1 MPSGA
6 LSGGVPGGP
15 PAVGAGTVRR
25 VASRALPVLVALL
38 DGLVVNGLTAGH
50 GTWLALVAAG
60 ALLLRRRAPEVAV
73 LAALPGLYLGHI
85 AFAPLIA
92 LYCVAVRRGRLLVA
106 ATGAAAVAVAWFLP
120 HPAAGVSSLVLD
132 RETALLALD
141 CCGLAAG
148 VVVLGRS
155 VRSRQERLREATA
168 RRAWENQ
175 VLTERVLATERNRL
189 AREMHDVVA
198 HKVSLISLQAGALQ
212 VGRPGDADVRT
223 TARSIH
229 ELSAQTLTEL
239 RHLVGVLRTA
249 GGTDTQAV
257 PRAGL
262 ADITDLVRDSG
273 LPVDLDVPTPPAAV
287 PEAVE
292 RAAYRTVQ
300 EALTNIRKHA
310 PGARARIRVHFAA
323 GLHIEVHNSP
333 PARITPHPGVPGGG
347 HGLVGL
353 RERAHLL
360 SGEFHA
366 GPAPDGGFTVRAVF
380 PMGWATS
387 DGPER
392 PGPLTG
398 SAQTAPAT

>member
-1 MPSGA
+1 MNGVSPAGEGDGWPQAPGA
-6 LSGGVPGGP
+6 
-15 PAVGAGTVRR
+15 VRR
-25 VASRALPVLVALL
+25 IASGALPVLVALV
-38 DGLVVNGLTAGH
+38 DGLVVNGLTPGR

-60 ALLLRRRAPEVAV
+60 ALLLRRRAPEAAV
-73 LAALPGLYLGHI
+73 LAGLPGLYLGHI

-92 LYCVAVRRGRLLVA
+92 LYCVAVRRGHALVGGA
-106 ATGAAAVAVAWFLP
+106 GAAAVAVAWFLP
-120 HPAAGVSSLVLD
+120 HPAAGLSSLALD

-141 CCGLAAG
+141 CCGVAAG

-155 VRSRQERLREATA
+155 VRSRQERLRAATE

-212 VGRPGDADVRT
+212 VGRPGDTDVRT
-223 TARSIH
+223 TARTIH

-239 RHLVGVLRTA
+239 RHLVGVLRTVGDPDA
-249 GGTDTQAV
+249 QGAPG
-257 PRAGL
+257 AGL
-262 ADITDLVRDSG
+262 AGLTDLVRDSG
-273 LPVDLDVPTPPAAV
+273 LTVDLDVSIPPAPL
-287 PEAVE
+287 PEPVE

-310 PGARARIRVHFAA
+310 PGARARVRVRCAA
-323 GLHIEVHNSP
+323 GLHVEVHNTAP
-333 PARITPHPGVPGGG
+333 CRVTARPALPGGG

-360 SGEFHA
+360 GGDFHA
-366 GPAPDGGFTVRAVF
+366 APAPDGGFTVKAVF
-380 PMGWATS
+380 PVGWTGPRHSAGASAT
-387 DGPER
+387 
-392 PGPLTG
+392 
-398 SAQTAPAT
+398 

>member
-1 MPSGA
+1 MSGA
-6 LSGGVPGGP
+6 AASGAAHGVPSTGERDSGR
-15 PAVGAGTVRR
+15 PATAAVRR
-25 VASRALPVLVALL
+25 AASRALPVLVALV

-50 GTWLALVAAG
+50 GMWLALVAAG
-60 ALLLRRRAPEVAV
+60 ALLLRRRAPEAAV
-73 LAALPGLYLGHI
+73 LAGLPGLYLGYI

-92 LYCVAVRRGRLLVA
+92 LYCVAVRRGHVLAGV
-106 ATGAAAVAVAWFLP
+106 TGAAAVAVAWFLP
-120 HPAAGVSSLVLD
+120 HPATGVSSLALD

-141 CCGLAAG
+141 CCGVAAG

-155 VRSRQERLREATA
+155 VRSRQERLRAATA

-212 VGRPGDADVRT
+212 VGGPGDTDVRA
-223 TARSIH
+223 TARTIH

-239 RHLVGVLRTA
+239 RHLVGVLRTTGDPGA
-249 GGTDTQAV
+249 QGA
-257 PRAGL
+257 RRAALAGL
-262 ADITDLVRDSG
+262 TDLVRDSG
-273 LPVDLDVPTPPAAV
+273 LPVDLDVSVPAV
-287 PEAVE
+287 PLPEPVE

-310 PGARARIRVHFAA
+310 PGSRATVRVHCAA
-323 GLHIEVHNSP
+323 GLRVEVHNTAPERVAARP
-333 PARITPHPGVPGGG
+333 PLPGGG

-360 SGEFHA
+360 GGDFHA
-366 GPAPDGGFTVRAVF
+366 ASAADGGFTVRAVF
-380 PMGWATS
+380 PVGWTAVRQSADTS
-387 DGPER
+387 V
-392 PGPLTG
+392 
-398 SAQTAPAT
+398 S

>member
-1 MPSGA
+1 MSGVRLA
-6 LSGGVPGGP
+6 GDGDGGP
-15 PAVGAGTVRR
+15 RAPGAARR
-25 VASRALPVLVALL
+25 IASGALPVLVALV
-38 DGLVVNGLTAGH
+38 DGLVVNGLTSGH

-60 ALLLRRRAPEVAV
+60 ALLLRRRAPEAAV
-73 LAALPGLYLGHI
+73 LAGLPGLYLGHI

-92 LYCVAVRRGRLLVA
+92 LYCVAVRRGHALVGVA
-106 ATGAAAVAVAWFLP
+106 GAAAVAVAWFLP
-120 HPAAGVSSLVLD
+120 HPAAGVSSLALD

-141 CCGLAAG
+141 CCGVAAG

-155 VRSRQERLREATA
+155 VRSRQERLRAATE

-212 VGRPGDADVRT
+212 VGRPGDTDVRT
-223 TARSIH
+223 TARTIH

-249 GGTDTQAV
+249 GDPGAQGA
-257 PRAGL
+257 PGAGL
-262 ADITDLVRDSG
+262 AGLTDLVRDSG
-273 LPVDLDVPTPPAAV
+273 LTVDLDVSIPPV
-287 PEAVE
+287 PLPEPVE

-310 PGARARIRVHFAA
+310 PGARARVRVRCAA
-323 GLHIEVHNSP
+323 GLHVEVHNTAP
-333 PARITPHPGVPGGG
+333 GRLPARPALPGGG

-360 SGEFHA
+360 GGDFHA

-380 PMGWATS
+380 PVGWT
-387 DGPER
+387 GPR
-392 PGPLTG
+392 Q
-398 SAQTAPAT
+398 S

>member
-1 MPSGA
+1 MMNGVSPAGEGDGRPQAPGA
-6 LSGGVPGGP
+6 
-15 PAVGAGTVRR
+15 VRR
-25 VASRALPVLVALL
+25 IASGALPVLVALV
-38 DGLVVNGLTAGH
+38 DGLVVNGLTPGL

-60 ALLLRRRAPEVAV
+60 ALLLRRRAPEAAV
-73 LAALPGLYLGHI
+73 LAGLPGLYLGHI

-92 LYCVAVRRGRLLVA
+92 LYCVAVRRGHALVGVA
-106 ATGAAAVAVAWFLP
+106 GAAAVAVAWFLP
-120 HPAAGVSSLVLD
+120 HPAAGLSSLALD

-141 CCGLAAG
+141 CCGVAAG

-155 VRSRQERLREATA
+155 VRSRQERLRAATE

-212 VGRPGDADVRT
+212 VGRPGDTDVRT
-223 TARSIH
+223 TARTIH

-249 GGTDTQAV
+249 GDPDAQGAPGTGL
-257 PRAGL
+257 AGL
-262 ADITDLVRDSG
+262 TDLVRDSG
-273 LPVDLDVPTPPAAV
+273 LAVDLDVSIPPAPL
-287 PEAVE
+287 PEPVE

-310 PGARARIRVHFAA
+310 PGARARVRVRCAA
-323 GLHIEVHNSP
+323 GLHVEVHNTAPCRVSAR
-333 PARITPHPGVPGGG
+333 PALPGGG

-360 SGEFHA
+360 GGDFHA
-366 GPAPDGGFTVRAVF
+366 APAPDGGFTVKAVF
-380 PMGWATS
+380 PVGWTGPRHSAGASAT
-387 DGPER
+387 
-392 PGPLTG
+392 
-398 SAQTAPAT
+398 

>member
-1 MPSGA
+1 MS
-6 LSGGVPGGP
+6 GP
-15 PAVGAGTVRR
+15 PTTRARARARAGAVRR
-25 VASRALPVLVALL
+25 IASRALPVLVALV
-38 DGLVVNGLTAGH
+38 DGMVVNGLTAGH
-50 GTWLALVAAG
+50 GTWLALVAAA

-73 LAALPGLYLGHI
+73 LAGLPGLYLGHI

-92 LYCVAVRRGRLLVA
+92 LYCVAVRRDRLLVA

-148 VVVLGRS
+148 IVVLGRS

-212 VGRPGDADVRT
+212 VSRPGDTDVRT

-249 GGTDTQAV
+249 GGTDAGAA

-262 ADITDLVRDSG
+262 ADIPDLVRDSG
-273 LPVDLDVPTPPAAV
+273 LPVDLDLPACPAPV

-310 PGARARIRVHFAA
+310 PGARARVRVHFAA
-323 GLHIEVHNSP
+323 GLHIEVHNTPP
-333 PARITPHPGVPGGG
+333 PARDTSRPALPGGG

-366 GPAPDGGFTVRAVF
+366 GPGTDGGFTVRAVF
-380 PMGWATS
+380 PVGWAPS
-387 DGPER
+387 DGPESH
-392 PGPLTG
+392 GPLTG
-398 SAQTAPAT
+398 TARAEPVP

>member
-1 MPSGA
+1 MSAAAASVVPSAGEGDGGTPAPGA
-6 LSGGVPGGP
+6 
-15 PAVGAGTVRR
+15 VRR
-25 VASRALPVLVALL
+25 FASGALPVLVALI
-38 DGLVVNGLTAGH
+38 DGLVVNGLTSGH

-60 ALLLRRRAPEVAV
+60 ALLVRRRAPEAAV
-73 LAALPGLYLGHI
+73 LAGLPGLYLGHI

-92 LYCVAVRRGRLLVA
+92 LYCVAVRRRHVLVGVA
-106 ATGAAAVAVAWFLP
+106 GAAAVAVAWFLP
-120 HPAAGVSSLVLD
+120 HPAAGVSSLGLD

-141 CCGLAAG
+141 CCGVAAG

-155 VRSRQERLREATA
+155 VRSRQERLRAATA

-212 VGRPGDADVRT
+212 VGRPGDTDVRT
-223 TARSIH
+223 TARTIH

-249 GGTDTQAV
+249 GDPDAQGT
-257 PRAGL
+257 PGAGL
-262 ADITDLVRDSG
+262 ADLTALVRDSG
-273 LPVDLDVPTPPAAV
+273 LTVDLDVPVPPFPV
-287 PEAVE
+287 PEPVE

-310 PGARARIRVHFAA
+310 PGARARVRVRCAA
-323 GLHIEVHNSP
+323 GLHVEVHNTAPGRVAARP
-333 PARITPHPGVPGGG
+333 PLPGGG

-360 SGEFHA
+360 GGDFHA
-366 GPAPDGGFTVRAVF
+366 APAPDGGFTVKAVF
-380 PMGWATS
+380 PIGW
-387 DGPER
+387 
-392 PGPLTG
+392 TG
-398 SAQTAPAT
+398 TRRSTEAL